1 MDITPRL
8 SLALLAGASLL
19 VIGMGQARAE
29 GEGQEQ
35 ACTVIGT
42 TTWPDTQITNSE
54 MVPANTEPASAR
66 AGAALLPAHCK
77 VRGVID
83 ARPSDIPGN
92 TLGTGF
98 ELRLPV
104 EWNGRFFFQGGG
116 GFDGAV
122 APAVGITVA
131 SRTGIGP
138 TALERGFAV
147 ASTDAGHESSA
158 VPPSTDTR
166 AALDPQARTDNG
178 YDSVRK
184 VTLLARRILRA
195 FYGEG
200 PRHSYFEGCS
210 NGGRQGLV
218 ATQRYAEL
226 FDGVVAGNP
235 AFDLTG
241 ANIAWDWNT
250 RALLAITPQDASG
263 NPDITQALTDGDLTL
278 LSDAVLRQCD
288 ARDGLADGLISDTAH
303 ACHFDPGTLQ
313 CGPGQISGCLTEP
326 KVEAI
331 RAIYRGPHTSSGRP
345 LYSRWTAGGEAGPT
359 GWRAWI
365 VGEPG
370 TPSSPRQQAFVSG
383 WMRYVAFT
391 PPEPDFDY
399 RQFDFDTDPQRMRE
413 STRIWTA
420 NRLNLEAYFARGGKI
435 LAYHG
440 MSDPAFSANHFIN
453 WYRRLAERF
462 GGFDQLDDAARLFL
476 IPGQNHCGGGQTLD
490 AFDSIGA
497 IVDWVENGVA
507 PERLVATGVAF
518 PGRSRP
524 LCPYPQVARY
534 SGQGSTEDAAN
545 FSCVEPDPP
554 ADPVQDD
561 ADNERMTRTRR

>member
-1 MDITPRL
+1 M
-8 SLALLAGASLL
+8 LAVAAGPARAQADDR
-19 VIGMGQARAE
+19 GQACA
-29 GEGQEQ
+29 
-35 ACTVIGT
+35 AIAAAA
-42 TTWPDTQITNSE
+42 WPDTQITGAES
-54 MVPANTEPASAR
+54 VPADTEPASAQPG
-66 AGAALLPAHCK
+66 AGLLPAHCR
-77 VRGVID
+77 VRGVIE

-98 ELRLPV
+98 ELRLPSD
-104 EWNGRFFFQGGG
+104 WNGRFFFQGGG

-122 APAVGITVA
+122 APAVGVTVA
-131 SRTGIGP
+131 SRTRTGP

-147 ASTDAGHESSA
+147 ASTDAGHQSSA

-184 VTLLARRILRA
+184 VTLLARDVLRA

-200 PRHSYFEGCS
+200 PRRSYFEGCS

-218 ATQRYAEL
+218 ATQRYARL

-241 ANIAWDWNT
+241 ANIAWAWNT
-250 RALLAITPQDASG
+250 RALLAIAPQDASG
-263 NPDITQALTDGDLTL
+263 EPDITRALTDDDLTL

-303 ACHFDPGTLQ
+303 ACDFDPAALLCAPDQT
-313 CGPGQISGCLTEP
+313 SGCLTEP

-331 RAIYRGPHTSSGRP
+331 RAIYGGPRTSSGRP
-345 LYSRWTAGGEAGPT
+345 LYSRWTAGGEGGPT

-391 PPEPDFDY
+391 PPEPEFDY
-399 RQFDFDTDPQRMRE
+399 RRFDFDTDPQRMGD

-420 NRLNLEAYFARGGKI
+420 NRLNERAFFERGGKI

-440 MSDPAFSANHFIN
+440 MSDPAFSAYHFIN
-453 WYRRLAERF
+453 WYRRLAGRF
-462 GGFDQLDDAARLFL
+462 GGFDRLDDSARLFL

-497 IVDWVENGVA
+497 IVDWVENGAA
-507 PERLVATGVAF
+507 PDRLVATGAAF

-524 LCPYPQVARY
+524 LCPYPKVARY

-545 FSCVEPDPP
+545 FACAEPDPP
-554 ADPVQDD
+554 ADPVPDD
-561 ADNERMTRTRR
+561 ADNRGADERRP